1 MPTKIGT
8 EVTISAAHFVQ
19 TTEGKC
25 KNIHGHNWRIEI
37 EVEGKV
43 REDGMVIDFTKL
55 KDEISKLDHKLMV
68 PNLSN
73 LVEVDEYKR
82 KYYKIKVRKFY
93 NPNDPTV
100 EEIPEEPEVIKEYV
114 IPQSE
119 VVLVRV
125 KEITAE
131 NLAEALVT
139 TMKESQGVDAV
150 IRVYESDTSWAQY
163 PAECD

>member
-1 MPTKIGT
+1 M
-8 EVTISAAHFVQ
+8 
-19 TTEGKC
+19 
-25 KNIHGHNWRIEI
+25 
-37 EVEGKV
+37 
-43 REDGMVIDFTKL
+43 
-55 KDEISKLDHKLMV
+55 
-68 PNLSN
+68 
-73 LVEVDEYKR
+73 
-82 KYYKIKVRKFY
+82 
-93 NPNDPTV
+93 
-100 EEIPEEPEVIKEYV
+100 IKEYV